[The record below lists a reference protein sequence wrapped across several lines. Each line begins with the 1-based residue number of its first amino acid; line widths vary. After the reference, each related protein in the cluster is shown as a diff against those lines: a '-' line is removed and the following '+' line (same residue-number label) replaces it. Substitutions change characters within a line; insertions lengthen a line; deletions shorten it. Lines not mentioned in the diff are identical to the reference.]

1 MTLRQSLL
9 RTAVFTTLYVL
20 ATWSG
25 RLTIM
30 DGTNLSLV
38 WPAAGVGALWFICQ
52 RSSRWRMVD
61 VAALAGVTVVV
72 NMLTGASAVLA
83 AFFLVANVLQAGTFA
98 YLYGRWLP
106 GLWGSGGTEPVS
118 RPHQLWRLIAIAMI
132 STCCGALVGPT
143 GVWLVTGHYSGP
155 AAAVWL
161 ARNSASM
168 LLIGIAG
175 LRIGAVVRSLDR
187 TPGQRRQRLL
197 AAARAVPKST
207 WIEAALLLTVSAAAY
222 LGVFGLRHG
231 LPLAFVLVTITV
243 WAATRLSTTFVILHD
258 LFFGSL
264 TVVFTLHGSGQFAEI
279 ASHAT
284 RALVSQVFVAVVA
297 VVGLAVALGRD
308 ERAALQKAA
317 ADQARMFATVIDAM
331 GEGLAVLDADGNF
344 LLRNPA
350 SAQLLGGV
358 RSADG
363 RMAGNDHYGLCH
375 LDGTPIAPGDLP
387 YQRTLATG
395 DPHAMDIL
403 MRNPATPEGRILSVR
418 ATPLPISVAGRQ
430 YAVSVFSDV
439 TADRRHR
446 DELAAFAGVVAHD
459 LSNPLTT
466 VEGWAENVADLLGP
480 DAGRPGDGI
489 ARIQRAG
496 ARMRNLINDLLAYA
510 TARDNA
516 LQLTAVDLT
525 TVVTDIA
532 VARIDQ
538 AETTGTPVPRLH
550 IGELPLVHA
559 DPALIRQLLDNL
571 IGNAVKYTAAG
582 VVPDITVTGAY
593 DGAQVRVTITDNG
606 IGIPAGQH
614 ATVFDNFH
622 RAHRDAGYAGT
633 GLGLAICKR
642 IVERHGG
649 TIIAAD
655 AASGAGTVVT
665 FTLPAADLPVR
676 PLPGP
681 GPAPAAQAGQRR

>member
-1 MTLRQSLL
+1 MTLRQSLW
-9 RTAVFTTLYVL
+9 RTGAFATLYVI
-20 ATWSG
+20 ATYAG

-52 RSSRWRMVD
+52 RTSRWRLLD
-61 VAALAGVTVVV
+61 VAALSAVTLAV
-72 NMLTGASAVLA
+72 NLATGASAVLA
-83 AFFLVANVLQAGTFA
+83 AFFVVANVLQAAVFT
-98 YLYGRWLP
+98 YLYQRWLP
-106 GLWGSGGTEPVS
+106 GLWGSGGTEPIARS
-118 RPHQLWRLIAIAMI
+118 HQLWRLVAIAMI

-143 GVWLVTGHYSGP
+143 GIWLVSGHYSG
-155 AAAVWL
+155 AGAAVWL
-161 ARNSASM
+161 ARNSASL

-175 LRIGAVVRSLDR
+175 LRLGALVQHL
-187 TPGQRRQRLL
+187 TPRNLRRQ
-197 AAARAVPKST
+197 ARAVPART
-207 WIEAALLLTVSAAAY
+207 WFEATTLLAISLAAY
-222 LGVFGLRHG
+222 LFVFRLTHG
-231 LPLAFVLVTITV
+231 MPLGFLLVTVTV

-264 TVVFTLHGSGQFAEI
+264 AVAFTLHGDGQFAAI
-279 ASHAT
+279 ASHST
-284 RALVSQVFVAVVA
+284 RALVSQMFVAVVA

-308 ERAALQKAA
+308 ERAALQQAA

-331 GEGLAVLDADGNF
+331 GEGLTVVDADGHV

-350 SAQLLGGV
+350 SSQLL
-358 RSADG
+358 AEQ
-363 RMAGNDHYGLCH
+363 AALCH
-375 LDGTPIAPGDLP
+375 LDGTPIAPGDQP
-387 YQRTLATG
+387 YRRTLASG
-395 DPHAMDIL
+395 EPHAMDVL
-403 MRNPATPEGRILSVR
+403 LRDPEDRILSVR
-418 ATPLPISVAGRQ
+418 ATPLPISVDGRR

-466 VEGWAENVADLLGP
+466 VEGWAENVADMLGP
-480 DAGRPGDGI
+480 DAGRAADGME
-489 ARIQRAG
+489 RIQRAS
-496 ARMRNLINDLLAYA
+496 ARMRNLIRDLLAYT
-510 TARDNA
+510 TARDNGLHPA
-516 LQLTAVDLT
+516 GLDLTA
-525 TVVTDIA
+525 VVTDIA

-538 AETTGTPVPRLH
+538 AETTGTPVPRIH

-571 IGNAVKYTAAG
+571 IGNAVKYTAPG
-582 VVPDITVTGAY
+582 TVPDIAVTGGY
-593 DGAQVRVTITDNG
+593 DGAQVRVTVTDNG

-614 ATVFDNFH
+614 TTVFDNFH

-649 TIIAAD
+649 AITAAD
-655 AASGAGTVVT
+655 NPSGAGTVFT
-665 FTLPAADLPVR
+665 FTLPAADLP
-676 PLPGP
+676 PGP
-681 GPAPAAQAGQRR
+681 NLHPAGQPPSADAQTGPLR